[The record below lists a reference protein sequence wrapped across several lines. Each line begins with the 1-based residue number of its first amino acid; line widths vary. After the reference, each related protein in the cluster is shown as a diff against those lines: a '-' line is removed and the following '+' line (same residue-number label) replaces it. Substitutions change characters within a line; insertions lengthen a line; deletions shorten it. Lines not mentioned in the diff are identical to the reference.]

1 MICTT
6 IQHHNL
12 EEILGILE
20 NGLPAIGMAEIR
32 LDRCPL
38 DENEIETLFSASD
51 TPLVATCRV
60 AGDGSG
66 TWEEAEVKLLA
77 AIRAGA
83 SFADLEIE
91 APKETGKKIALNDAI
106 FAIEPNDH
114 AIYLD
119 VKQFLAAQRQGTAKA
134 KQRSENAHSTRKL
147 GPQKGGGGARPGDLK
162 SPIRVGGGTIFG
174 PVPRDYDFKLNK
186 KVKQLARKSALSLRA
201 KQNELLV
208 LDALNFDAPKTKAM
222 VEVLNALQVAEK
234 KVLFVVTDANLNA
247 RKSAANIQRVNV
259 VNVNELNTYTIMNSN
274 VVVLTEASAAAIEAT
289 LNA

>member
-1 MICTT
+1 ME
-6 IQHHNL
+6 L
-12 EEILGILE
+12 SIL
-20 NGLPAIGMAEIR
+20 NQ
-32 LDRCPL
+32 
-38 DENEIETLFSASD
+38 
-51 TPLVATCRV
+51 
-60 AGDGSG
+60 AG
-66 TWEEAEVKLLA
+66 
-77 AIRAGA
+77 
-83 SFADLEIE
+83 
-91 APKETGKKIALNDAI
+91 KETGKKIALNDAI
-106 FAIEPNDH
+106 FGIEPNDH

-147 GPQKGGGGARPGDLK
+147 GRQKGGGGARPGDLK
-162 SPIRVGGGTIFG
+162 SPVRVGGGTIFG

-222 VEVLNALQVAEK
+222 VEVLNNLKVEGK
-234 KVLFVVTDANLNA
+234 KVLFVVADANLNVAGKKVLFVVADANLNA